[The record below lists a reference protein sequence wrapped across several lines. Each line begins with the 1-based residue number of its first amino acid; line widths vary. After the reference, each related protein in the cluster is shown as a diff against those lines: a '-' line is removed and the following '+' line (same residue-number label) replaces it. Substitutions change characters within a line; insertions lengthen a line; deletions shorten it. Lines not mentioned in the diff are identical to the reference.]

1 MLELGRELG
10 REIRA
15 LAAFAALGWRGAVAQ
30 SAGIVARGG
39 LYALVLAIFWQLWQA
54 TPLAELGR
62 SDLTPARLLWYIAVT
77 EWVVFASG
85 LPYREIESDVRD
97 GTIAAALTRPIPY
110 AAATLAHWLGE
121 AAYRLVALGAIG
133 FAVAWA
139 LTGTVA
145 IASSSWPA
153 IAVAGV
159 LGTVLVLL
167 CQLAIGLA
175 AVWAGAAAPLFW
187 IWQKLLFVLG
197 GMLIPLTLYPE
208 PVRLVARASP
218 FAAMLFVPG
227 SLALDADAALLPLV
241 AEQLLWLAA
250 LALMVVLVDRAAL
263 ARLLA
268 RGA

>member
-1 MLELGRELG
+1 MREV
-10 REIRA
+10 RA
-15 LAAFAALGWRGAVAQ
+15 LLAFASLGWREALAQ
-30 SAGIVARGG
+30 TAGIVARGG
-39 LYALVLAIFWQLWQA
+39 LYVLVLAIFWQLWQA

-62 SDLTPARLLWYIAVT
+62 SDVTPARLLWYIAVT

-97 GTIAAALTRPIPY
+97 GAIAVALTRPIPY
-110 AAATLAHWLGE
+110 AAATFAHWLGE

-133 FAVAWA
+133 FAAAWA
-139 LTGTVA
+139 LTGTIA
-145 IASSSWPA
+145 IAPASWPA

-175 AVWAGAAAPLFW
+175 AVWVGAAAPLFW

-208 PVRLVARASP
+208 GLRAVARASP

-227 SLALDADAALLPLV
+227 SLALDADAALLPLLV
-241 AEQLLWLAA
+241 EQLAWL
-250 LALMVVLVDRAAL
+250 VVLACVVVAVDRAAL

>member
-1 MLELGRELG
+1 MRPLAESR
-10 REIRA
+10 IRDAHA
-15 LAAFAALGWRGAVAQ
+15 LAAFAALGWRGAVAET
-30 SAGIVARGG
+30 AGIVARGG
-39 LYALVLAIFWQLWQA
+39 LYALVLAIFWQLWLA
-54 TPLAELGR
+54 TPLSELHG

-85 LPYREIESDVRD
+85 LPYREIEADVRD
-97 GTIAAALTRPIPY
+97 GALAVALTRPVAY
-110 AAATLAHWLGE
+110 AAATFAQWLGG
-121 AAYRLVALGAIG
+121 AAYRLMALGAIG

-145 IASSSWPA
+145 IAAASWPG
-153 IAVAGV
+153 IALAGV
-159 LGTVLVLL
+159 LGIVLVLL

-175 AVWAGAAAPLFW
+175 AVWVGAAAPLFW

-208 PVRLVARASP
+208 PLRWVARASP

-227 SLALDADAALLPLV
+227 SLALDADARLLPLI
-241 AEQLLWLAA
+241 AEQLLWLAG
-250 LALMVVLVDRAAL
+250 LALVVVAVERAAV
-263 ARLLA
+263 ARLVA